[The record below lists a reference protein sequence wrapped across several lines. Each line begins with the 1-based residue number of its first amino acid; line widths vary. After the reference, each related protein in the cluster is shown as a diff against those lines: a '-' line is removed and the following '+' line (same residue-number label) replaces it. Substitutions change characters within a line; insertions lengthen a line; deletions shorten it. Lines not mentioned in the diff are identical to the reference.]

1 MTGTSAGL
9 RAAADRHGIAELPEN
24 VDLAGVASGVWRN
37 TGCQVTLPAAGTYQ
51 LDAMVRASLGGS
63 SPLNAWIS
71 ARLFDVSN
79 GVMVPEALALVVQA
93 NVSASA
99 GSVTFGQNVTG
110 PIVAEYT
117 VGGPTLIRIQVAR
130 TIAVG
135 SPTSARI
142 HGQSDGQTRLR
153 YRQIA

>member
-1 MTGTSAGL
+1 MTGTSASL
-9 RAAADRHGIAELPEN
+9 RAVADRHGIADLPEL
-24 VDLAGVASGVWRN
+24 VDLQGVASGVWRN
-37 TGCQVTLPAAGTYQ
+37 TGCQLTLPAAGTYQ
-51 LDAMVRASLGGS
+51 LDAMVRASLGGV

-71 ARLFDVSN
+71 ARLFNVSDN
-79 GVMVPEALALVVQA
+79 VTVPDALALVVQA

-99 GSVTFGQNVTG
+99 GNVTFGQNVTA
-110 PIVAEYT
+110 PIVAECT
-117 VGGPTLIRIQVAR
+117 VDGPTLIRVQVAR

-135 SPTSARI
+135 APTSARI